1 MTRLL
6 ARVIFFYYLCTR
18 ICKNS
23 IGQAWTINYITN
35 IIN

>member
-1 MTRLL
+1 MARLL

-18 ICKNS
+18 FVKNS